1 MSYVGIDP
9 SLTRTAICI
18 LHDDGSVTV
27 REKATTGRAD
37 ASICAR
43 INRINDIVNWAHDVM
58 TQEAGDVGT
67 WAIEGPSIGSKNAAA
82 AHDRSGL
89 WWLLVDAITGS
100 GYFGTPIVVPP
111 TVRAKYATGK
121 GNAGKDE
128 VIASVIRRNP
138 HAPIDNNDQADAY
151 VIAHIAA
158 RLAGDPQDDLPA
170 THLAALDKLTQER
183 P

>member
-1 MSYVGIDP
+1 VTYVGIDP

-18 LHDDGSVTV
+18 LEDDGSVTM
-27 REKATTGRAD
+27 RTKETTGRAGATVND
-37 ASICAR
+37 R
-43 INRINDIVNWAHDVM
+43 LLRLNDIADWAYEVV
-58 TQEAGDVGT
+58 TLEARNIHG

-89 WWLLVDAITGS
+89 WWLIVAS
-100 GYFGTPIVVPP
+100 VAGYGPPLIVPP

-128 VIASVIRRNP
+128 VLAAVVRRYDY
-138 HAPIDNNDQADAY
+138 APVENNDQADAF
-151 VIAHIAA
+151 VIAAIAA
-158 RLAGDPQDDLPA
+158 RVNGDPIEDSLPA
-170 THLAALDKLTQER
+170 THLDALKKVSK